1 MNLNSLFQKRCLFLF
16 CLMLFFSI
24 SSTLSSADESLPNKD
39 YIIGAEDVL
48 DIQVWGNDDMH
59 RVVEVSKEGAFTFPL
74 IDKVQ
79 AAGLSVFEI
88 ENVLKKRLAEG
99 YFVSPQVT
107 ITVSKYKSQKVI
119 LLGEVKKP
127 GSYIIK
133 GKTHILELISEA
145 EGLTDD
151 AGRTVVIIRP
161 DSSKQNSASSSA
173 VENSE
178 NKTITID
185 LDQITDKNADDRFFA
200 VNGDSIYVG
209 KARRIFVTGE
219 VNKPGE
225 FKWEKELTVHQA
237 ISRAGGPTKRGS
249 AGRTRIIRTE
259 NGQEKEIKPDLSDL
273 VMPNDIIKVPESY
286 F

>member
-1 MNLNSLFQKRCLFLF
+1 MNLNSFFKKRCLFLF

-24 SSTLSSADESLPNKD
+24 SSTLFAAESLPNKD

-145 EGLTDD
+145 EGLTDA

-161 DSSKQNSASSSA
+161 DSSKQNSASSST

-185 LDQITDKNADDRFFA
+185 LDQITDKNADASFFVA
-200 VNGDSIYVG
+200 NGDSIHVG
-209 KARRIFVTGE
+209 KAQRIFVTGE

-225 FKWEKELTVHQA
+225 FKWEKGLTVHQA

-273 VMPNDIIKVPESY
+273 VRPDDIIKVPESY

>member
-1 MNLNSLFQKRCLFLF
+1 
-16 CLMLFFSI
+16 MLFFSI
-24 SSTLSSADESLPNKD
+24 SSTLFAAESLPNKD
-39 YIIGAEDVL
+39 YIIGPEDVL

-145 EGLTDD
+145 EGLTDA

-161 DSSKQNSASSSA
+161 DSSKQNSASSST

-185 LDQITDKNADDRFFA
+185 LDQITDKNADARFFVA
-200 VNGDSIYVG
+200 NGDSIHVG

-225 FKWEKELTVHQA
+225 FKWEKGLTVHQA

-259 NGQEKEIKPDLSDL
+259 SGQEKEFKPDLSDL
-273 VMPNDIIKVPESY
+273 VMPDDIIKVPESY

>member
-1 MNLNSLFQKRCLFLF
+1 
-16 CLMLFFSI
+16 MLFFSI
-24 SSTLSSADESLPNKD
+24 SSTLSSAESLPNKD
-39 YIIGAEDVL
+39 YIIGPEDVL

-133 GKTHILELISEA
+133 GNTHILELISEA
-145 EGLTDD
+145 EGLT
-151 AGRTVVIIRP
+151 
-161 DSSKQNSASSSA
+161 
-173 VENSE
+173 
-178 NKTITID
+178 
-185 LDQITDKNADDRFFA
+185 
-200 VNGDSIYVG
+200 Y
-209 KARRIFVTGE
+209 
-219 VNKPGE
+219 
-225 FKWEKELTVHQA
+225 
-237 ISRAGGPTKRGS
+237 
-249 AGRTRIIRTE
+249 
-259 NGQEKEIKPDLSDL
+259 
-273 VMPNDIIKVPESY
+273 
-286 F
+286 